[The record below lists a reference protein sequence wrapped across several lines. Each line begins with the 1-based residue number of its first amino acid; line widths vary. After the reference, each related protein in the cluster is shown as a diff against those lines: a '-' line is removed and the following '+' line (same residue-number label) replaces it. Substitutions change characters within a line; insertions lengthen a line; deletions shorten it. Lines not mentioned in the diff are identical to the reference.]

1 MGFPPEMFTVIFS
14 IARSS
19 GWTAHWHEMIEDP
32 VQKIGR
38 PRQLYSGNKKS
49 VYGKKRSSKNT
60 R

>member
-1 MGFPPEMFTVIFS
+1 MFTVIFS

-19 GWTAHWHEMIEDP
+19 GWAAHWHEMIEDP